1 MNKIAIVLSKD
12 FFIKKKRESLL
23 SSHRLYMCSEAFKKS
38 FHFCFCGSLR
48 IGSFQIILWV
58 NFGI

>member
-12 FFIKKKRESLL
+12 FFIKKKKKKKKKRESLL

-48 IGSFQIILWV
+48 IG
-58 NFGI
+58 